1 VIVAVDGLTPTDAI
15 ITSPEAVPAGR
26 EMVSV
31 VLVVAADVAARN
43 AGVESVADVADRN
56 WALPAVEALALRNA
70 GWAEAGALNAI
81 PQSAQTNG
89 ISNRNARSWKECFT
103 SVSRFID
110 KQAQR

>member
-1 VIVAVDGLTPTDAI
+1 MLSVRRTNVHPAGGVIVAVDGLTPTDAI

-56 WALPAVEALALRNA
+56 
-70 GWAEAGALNAI
+70 
-81 PQSAQTNG
+81 
-89 ISNRNARSWKECFT
+89 
-103 SVSRFID
+103 
-110 KQAQR
+110 

>member
-56 WALPAVEALALRNA
+56 
-70 GWAEAGALNAI
+70 
-81 PQSAQTNG
+81 
-89 ISNRNARSWKECFT
+89 
-103 SVSRFID
+103 
-110 KQAQR
+110 